1 MKYIGIL
8 GGTFDPP
15 HLGHLIIAEEV
26 RVALKLDEVW
36 FIPSQEPP
44 HKEKAFIGAM
54 HRVEMVKRA
63 IDSNPNFKL
72 NTIEVDRLGK
82 SFTFDTMKLLTKDNP
97 NVVFHFIIGA
107 DMVEYLPN
115 WRNIDDLLTMV
126 KFVGVKRQGYK
137 LNSEYPIIEVDIPLI
152 EISSTNIKERLT
164 NNVSVRYRLPDSV
177 ETYIKEKQLYEKRG
191 SD

>member
-1 MKYIGIL
+1 MKSIGIL

-15 HLGHLIIAEEV
+15 HLGHLIISEEV

-44 HKEKAFIGAM
+44 HKEKASIGAL

-63 IDSNPNFKL
+63 ISSNPRFKL
-72 NTIEVDRLGK
+72 NTIEVSRSGK
-82 SFTFDTMKLLTKDNP
+82 SFTFDTMKQLTKDNP
-97 NVVFHFIIGA
+97 DVKFHFIIGA

-115 WRNIDDLLTMV
+115 WNHINDLFDMV

-137 LNSEYPIIEVDIPLI
+137 LNSKYPITEVDIPLI
-152 EISSTNIKERLT
+152 EISSTNIKERL
-164 NNVSVRYRLPDSV
+164 NNNMSVKYMVHDAV
-177 ETYIKEKQLYEKRG
+177 ENYIKEKQLYEKR
-191 SD
+191 

>member
-44 HKEKAFIGAM
+44 HKKKAFIGAT

-72 NTIEVDRLGK
+72 STIEVDRLGK
-82 SFTFDTMKLLTKDNP
+82 SFTFNTMKLLTKDNP

-115 WRNIDDLLTMV
+115 WKNIDELLNMV

-137 LNSEYPIIEVDIPLI
+137 LNSEYPIIEVDVPLI
-152 EISSTNIKERLT
+152 EISSTKIKERLT
-164 NNVSVRYRLPDSV
+164 NNKSVRYRLPGSV
-177 ETYIKEKQLYEKRG
+177 EDYIKEKQLYEKRG
-191 SD
+191 CD

>member
-1 MKYIGIL
+1 MKSIGIL

-26 RVALKLDEVW
+26 RVALKLDEIW

-44 HKEKAFIGAM
+44 HKEKAFIGAS

-63 IDSNPNFKL
+63 ISSNPSFKL
-72 NTIEVDRLGK
+72 NTVEISRSGK
-82 SFTFDTMKLLTKDNP
+82 SYTFETMKQLKKENP
-97 NVVFHFIIGA
+97 DAEFHFIIGA

-115 WRNIDDLLTMV
+115 WNHINDLFDMV

-137 LNSEYPIIEVDIPLI
+137 MNTRYPIIEVDIPLI
-152 EISSTNIKERLT
+152 EISSTNIKERL
-164 NNVSVRYRLPDSV
+164 NNNMPVKYMVPEVV
-177 ETYIKEKQLYEKRG
+177 EHYIKEKQLYEKR
-191 SD
+191 